1 MTRWPS
7 HRHRCPGWPSL
18 PRLAIT
24 PPSHA
29 IAAPAGHR
37 CPGWPSLPRL
47 ASACHRCPGV
57 TSHRHRCP
65 GWPAHAIAAPA
76 GHHTAIAAPAGQRM
90 PRLASAGIGGPSLDP
105 ASGGAAPA
113 TPVVHPDPQRVLWR
127 PQQKIEKIEKIE
139 KMRPAISQRVYLTY
153 AGEKPYIRYQGRLH
167 GGSPAHLPPAFAFR
181 GREL

>member
-18 PRLAIT
+18 PRLAI
-24 PPSHA
+24 
-29 IAAPAGHR
+29 AAPAG
-37 CPGWPSLPRL
+37 
-47 ASACHRCPGV
+47 
-57 TSHRHRCP
+57 HRCP